1 MLRGNI
7 FWDCHLCLQ
16 VALIVE
22 AADAHVTELH
32 VYGVTVFF
40 FGASSGFSRTL
51 IPNRIWIFLI
61 FLWKIPGSPLF
72 FCFCLPGC
80 VNYCLGSLFKQWQ
93 FTSSLDFHRKNTSPL
108 DGQLDKHTYLT
119 IWADEYSLNQGLPLK
134 RCFES
139 LKNLHKMP
147 RIGYEWLDF
156 RYPWVLA
163 NKIQWCS
170 Q

>member
-1 MLRGNI
+1 M
-7 FWDCHLCLQ
+7 
-16 VALIVE
+16 E

-32 VYGVTVFF
+32 VYGVTFF
-40 FGASSGFSRTL
+40 FFSLVVVSQERSSQTEYGSFSFFFERYL
-51 IPNRIWIFLI
+51 GHLC
-61 FLWKIPGSPLF
+61 F

-147 RIGYEWLDF
+147 RIGYE
-156 RYPWVLA
+156 
-163 NKIQWCS
+163 
-170 Q
+170 